1 MQSPLCLRVGL
12 VLVFGVLIDITQ
24 PLCVLESDFG
34 FKINCAFK
42 KSGLFRVRNLGGIKA
57 HASLGFSLGDEL
69 GFEQS
74 LTNLDTSRRRSVS
87 FKNGAPNVI
96 VDSSNRT
103 PAKQEKRG
111 KQNRIMMRPVS
122 SAARP
127 NQAAMDKLSSLHRR
141 VSSTMQ
147 PIVVP
152 TIASPNTMTMA
163 KPTITLAKPMPM
175 GVPPFRPLPPKEDT
189 LKVLPIA
196 STQAYSPL
204 AAPQSKGPGLAYP
217 SENTHS
223 SQDNISKMVSHMTA
237 IQYGQPFLSS
247 ITPTPLINTRI
258 YTAPTP
264 VNPFVPMPVAAPP
277 TQAISVVPAPGFHN
291 SQFPSDTNSNSF
303 RKTINPFSNFVDP
316 QTQEASQYPNTKKV
330 DDYNTISG
338 YGDDTALKFSKEDIN
353 EKIAEIAKAGNIS
366 MEAVEAAIALRQQQ
380 LLNKYANIP
389 IPTTPSTST
398 TTTEDLPVFQTQPE
412 PEIVVASVQQKPK
425 RNPTTGKVMNAPRE
439 YYPVGYEKN
448 FDDHF
453 QSKVD
458 LPETNFHCGDQKYF
472 PGLYGDESL
481 GCMVFH
487 VCALTDDG
495 LVMKSFLCPESTL
508 FDQTILKCNW
518 WFYVDCK
525 NTARLYDTNIPV
537 SKSYQLMK
545 ALTFFSSYKKE
556 MQDGNSMNPEDVDG
570 IKEAI
575 TILEN
580 QDSKTAQSN
589 VAESIQIVTPQSII
603 IDERNNHRT
612 QYSDT
617 TSPVYRGT
625 REFSNSTERRNA
637 RRNATN
643 SQETK
648 DDDFKLITV
657 NANMNYTK
665 PSGFT
670 LTENSPKNSAEST
683 ERKYRRRMTLR
694 YSPTTKE
701 TTTTF
706 KPLELT
712 TFTSS
717 LVEIMKQEIQPMEN
731 FNSQVKQ
738 EKLTDQIDK
747 TIVNESET
755 HSPVKRFYRS
765 SAESYK
771 DEQEFE
777 IVDDKKVQIV
787 RPTTSAQ
794 LVGQNPTPTA
804 AIAKLDE
811 AVLGSSIQRLQK
823 HTTTV
828 VSEKAGDFLS
838 PDRPGT

>member
-217 SENTHS
+217 N
-223 SQDNISKMVSHMTA
+223 
-237 IQYGQPFLSS
+237 
-247 ITPTPLINTRI
+247 
-258 YTAPTP
+258 
-264 VNPFVPMPVAAPP
+264 
-277 TQAISVVPAPGFHN
+277 
-291 SQFPSDTNSNSF
+291 
-303 RKTINPFSNFVDP
+303 P

>member
-1 MQSPLCLRVGL
+1 MLKMQSSLCLWGGL
-12 VLVFGVLIDITQ
+12 VIVLGVLIDVTH

-74 LTNLDTSRRRSVS
+74 LTNLDPSRRRSVS
-87 FKNGAPNVI
+87 FKNGAPNVL
-96 VDSSNRT
+96 VDASSRT

-147 PIVVP
+147 PIIVP

-204 AAPQSKGPGLAYP
+204 APQSKGPGLAYQNP
-217 SENTHS
+217 HI
-223 SQDNISKMVSHMTA
+223 QD
-237 IQYGQPFLSS
+237 
-247 ITPTPLINTRI
+247 
-258 YTAPTP
+258 
-264 VNPFVPMPVAAPP
+264 
-277 TQAISVVPAPGFHN
+277 
-291 SQFPSDTNSNSF
+291 
-303 RKTINPFSNFVDP
+303 
-316 QTQEASQYPNTKKV
+316 ASQYTNTKKV

-398 TTTEDLPVFQTQPE
+398 TTTEELPVFQTQPE

-580 QDSKTAQSN
+580 QDTKAAQSN
-589 VAESIQIVTPQSII
+589 VDESIQIVTPQPVI

-612 QYSDT
+612 QYSE
-617 TSPVYRGT
+617 TSAPVYRGT
-625 REFSNSTERRNA
+625 RQFTNSTERRNA
-637 RRNATN
+637 RRNETK
-643 SQETK
+643 SQETT
-648 DDDFKLITV
+648 DDFKLITV
-657 NANMNYTK
+657 NANMNFTK
-665 PSGFT
+665 PSGFM
-670 LTENSPKNSAEST
+670 LTENSPKTSAESS

-694 YSPTTKE
+694 YSPTTQE
-701 TTTTF
+701 TTTTTTF

-717 LVEIMKQEIQPMEN
+717 LVEIMKKEIQPMEN
-731 FNSQVKQ
+731 FTQVKQ
-738 EKLTDQIDK
+738 EKLTDQIDQ
-747 TIVNESET
+747 TIVNESESK
-755 HSPVKRFYRS
+755 SPIKRFYRS

-771 DEQEFE
+771 DEREFE
-777 IVDDKKVQIV
+777 IINDKKVQIV
-787 RPTTSAQ
+787 KPTTSAQ
-794 LVGQNPTPTA
+794 LVGQNPSTTA

-811 AVLGSSIQRLQK
+811 AVLGSSNQRRN
-823 HTTTV
+823 TV
-828 VSEKAGDFLS
+828 VSDKTGEFLS
-838 PDRPGT
+838 PDRGT